1 MNKDYIIFDFDGTI
15 ADTINMGLEIFNQIS
30 GELKLDPIS
39 DEELE
44 LIKANRPQDLLK
56 SYGFSKAK
64 LASVMLRLRKEM
76 NKTVPNIKLIPG
88 IKEAL
93 NNIKQLGYNLG
104 ILTSNSLENVTAFLE
119 NNQLTHIFD
128 FTYSG
133 KNLFGKKRLI
143 KRMLRREA
151 ISKKNVIYIG
161 DEIRDIEACKKARIP
176 IISVTWGLN
185 NRELLESAQPNL
197 IIDAPSML
205 LLSIERLFEN
215 RGKYI

>member
-1 MNKDYIIFDFDGTI
+1 MNKRYIIFDFDGTI
-15 ADTINMGLEIFNQIS
+15 ADTINMGMKIFNQIS
-30 GELKLDPIS
+30 SELKLDPIS

-76 NKTVPNIKLIPG
+76 TKTVPNINLIPG
-88 IKEAL
+88 IKEVL
-93 NNIKQLGYNLG
+93 NNIKQLGYSLG

-119 NNQLTHIFD
+119 NNQLAHIFD

-133 KNLFGKKRLI
+133 KNIFGKKRLI
-143 KRMLRREA
+143 NRMLRRER
-151 ISKKNVIYIG
+151 ISKNNVIYIG

-197 IIDAPSML
+197 IIETPEML
-205 LLSIERLFEN
+205 ISAINNIF
-215 RGKYI
+215 